1 MKVGKVSESVL
12 KRSVLNQ
19 IKQKNSQVING
30 AGVGSDCAIFSC
42 LDGSYAS
49 SVQTSIL
56 VDTKDIRYPII
67 KAVNGVAVAP
77 ASPCAVLLSVML
89 PMDVQE
95 TFLQDMMKEANGAAS
110 ELGIQIAG
118 GHTEVFPEILRPCV
132 TVTAFG
138 NVPRG
143 VKKNPVMPGQD
154 VVISKWIGLEGTVR
168 LANEYGEKIRTY
180 YPQHM
185 VDTAVAYEKYLSVV
199 PEAATAAKSNV
210 STMHDVSQ
218 GGIFAALWELAESA
232 GVGLTID
239 LKKIPIKQ
247 ETIEICEFYGMSPY
261 ELLSGGCLLM
271 TTDDGENLVQALKE
285 EKISAVVVGKTTND
299 NDKVILNEEEKR
311 YLERPRTDTYYQI
324 KETML

>member
-12 KRSVLNQ
+12 KRSVLSQ

-42 LDGSYAS
+42 MEGSYAS
-49 SVQTSIL
+49 SVQTAIL
-56 VDTKDIRYPII
+56 EDSKDIRYTIM
-67 KAVNGVAVAP
+67 KAVNGVTVAP
-77 ASPCAVLLSVML
+77 AIPCAVLLSLLL
-89 PMDVQE
+89 PVDVE
-95 TFLQDMMKEANGAAS
+95 EKLLQDMMKEADCTAH

-118 GHTEVFPEILRPCV
+118 GHTEVSHEILKPSV
-132 TVTAFG
+132 TVTALG
-138 NVPRG
+138 NVPKG
-143 VKKNPVMPGQD
+143 LKKNPVTPGQD

-168 LANEYGEKIRTY
+168 LANKYQEKIRTR

-185 VDTAVAYEKYLSVV
+185 IDTAVAYEEYLSVV
-199 PEAATAAKSNV
+199 PEAATAVKSNV
-210 STMHDVSQ
+210 STLHDVSG
-218 GGIFAALWELAESA
+218 GGIYAALWELAESA

-247 ETIEICEFYGMSPY
+247 ETIEICEFFGMSPY

-271 TTDDGENLVQALKE
+271 IADDGENLVQALRKE
-285 EKISAVVVGKTTND
+285 QICAVVVGKTTNG

-324 KETML
+324 KETMQ